1 MRDARPEAQRYDAE
15 KGPRA
20 HASSAYHASL
30 ALVRAR
36 KIASAWFALAL
47 IGVGASFSTA
57 CRTPEVGLD
66 EGPREYVGSDYETLL
81 KAWTRS
87 EQLTTVNAMDNVLT
101 VTATYESWDFRWA
114 YTVRYAEDYRLTV
127 DQRHSL
133 LERSLAETREAH
145 EFYVALYA
153 EKHKWNDLK
162 AAEPAWIVRLTDDEG
177 TETAPSDIQTIKK
190 PGAIELT
197 YFPYTTPWRSA
208 FRITFPKVRA
218 DGRPTISP
226 AARWFGLRFAGAQ
239 GNQELIWAV
248 SSSPREFSDAR
259 HATRTN

>member
-1 MRDARPEAQRYDAE
+1 M
-15 KGPRA
+15 RA
-20 HASSAYHASL
+20 HKFASPAPVAFAAFA
-30 ALVRAR
+30 ALTAQLL
-36 KIASAWFALAL
+36 S
-47 IGVGASFSTA
+47 A
-57 CRTPEVGLD
+57 CRTPAVGLG
-66 EGPREYVGSDYETLL
+66 EGPREYVASDYETVL
-81 KAWTRS
+81 KTWTRS

-127 DQRHSL
+127 DQRHAL
-133 LERSLAETREAH
+133 LERSLAETRDAH

-153 EKHKWNDLK
+153 EKHKWNDLTAK
-162 AAEPAWIVRLTDDEG
+162 EPAWIVRLTDDEG
-177 TETAPSDIQTIKK
+177 TETAPSEIQTIKK

-197 YFPYTTPWRSA
+197 YFPYSSPWRSS

-239 GNQELIWAV
+239 GNQELIWEVAEPHKQLAHA
-248 SSSPREFSDAR
+248 PRPLPG
-259 HATRTN
+259 

>member
-1 MRDARPEAQRYDAE
+1 MAGASDANTKQKTAQTRTRTRP
-15 KGPRA
+15 
-20 HASSAYHASL
+20 YHASL
-30 ALVRAR
+30 AFVRAS
-36 KIASAWFALAL
+36 KIASLAPVTFAAFAALAAQFL
-47 IGVGASFSTA
+47 SG
-57 CRTPEVGLD
+57 CRTPAVGLG
-66 EGPREYVGSDYETLL
+66 EGPREYVASDYETVL
-81 KAWTRS
+81 KTWTRS

-127 DQRHSL
+127 DQRHAL
-133 LERSLAETREAH
+133 LERSLAETRDAH

-162 AAEPAWIVRLTDDEG
+162 AKEPAWIVRLTDDEG
-177 TETAPSDIQTIKK
+177 TETAPSEIQTIKK

-197 YFPYTTPWRSA
+197 YFPYSSPWRSS

-239 GNQELIWAV
+239 GNQELIWEV
-248 SSSPREFSDAR
+248 EEPRKKMAY
-259 HATRTN
+259 ATHPPPG

>member
-1 MRDARPEAQRYDAE
+1 MRVSISRFLV
-15 KGPRA
+15 
-20 HASSAYHASL
+20 L
-30 ALVRAR
+30 A
-36 KIASAWFALAL
+36 ALAL
-47 IGVGASFSTA
+47 GGSA
-57 CRTPEVGLD
+57 CSRPTVGLG
-66 EGPREYVGSDYETLL
+66 EGPREYVASDYETVL

-87 EQLTTVNAMDNVLT
+87 EQLTTVQAMDNVLA

-127 DQRHSL
+127 DQRHAL
-133 LERSLAETREAH
+133 LERSLAETRDAH

-153 EKHKWNDLK
+153 EKHKWNDLTK
-162 AAEPAWIVRLTDDEG
+162 KEPAWIVRLLDDEG

-197 YFPYTTPWRSA
+197 YFPYSTPWRSA

-239 GNQELIWAV
+239 GNTELVWEVEAAGKDMAGL
-248 SSSPREFSDAR
+248 PRLR
-259 HATRTN
+259 PVN